1 MLTILT
7 APVFVLQQRSWY
19 RHLWVWRKS
28 GMNREHTSREQLE
41 LQRLISRKQRVYLI
55 ALVCGILI
63 FLLSWTVRDQGDA
76 FIQIMY
82 PIFAMLLAGFFPLV
96 WRGYLPLKQIEI
108 PLLLIV
114 GMMIFSRLVWHFH
127 FSGSIDEQLLVLAGG
142 HYWAVGGLAIASFL
156 VFERKQGLLVGGII
170 ITLSLLIATS
180 GILAESWQGEAVSE
194 KTLIYLLRIHL
205 FLAMLLALTYAVTT
219 MRDELHSA
227 LTRAELM
234 NQLATTD
241 VLTELP
247 NRRAAEEF
255 LNKQVAVANRY
266 KRKFAVISADIDNFK
281 PINDTWG
288 HAQGDQV
295 LAKIAKILAQSARE
309 SDLVARWGGDEFL
322 IVAPDTSESNAKF
335 LLQRLHKSTNGIQV
349 AGVDISMTFG
359 CAEFNPGDNLE
370 DVLARA
376 DAELYDEKK
385 K

>member
-1 MLTILT
+1 
-7 APVFVLQQRSWY
+7 
-19 RHLWVWRKS
+19 
-28 GMNREHTSREQLE
+28 MNRERTSREQLE

-82 PIFAMLLAGFFPLV
+82 PIFAMVLAGFFPLV

-322 IVAPDTSESNAKF
+322 IVAPDTSESNAKY